1 MQKVLLITYYWPPS
15 GGAGV
20 QRWLKLTKYLGM
32 HGVKPYVL
40 TVDEAHASYMQED
53 HSLLQDVG
61 EDVKVYKT
69 KSFEPINYYAKLV
82 GKDKV
87 PTAGF
92 SNVDNTK
99 WSQKMVNA
107 IRSNLFVPDP
117 RRGWNHYAYK
127 KAVEIITKE
136 QIEVVITT
144 SPPHS
149 TQLLGLKLQKKLN
162 IKWIADLRDP
172 WTDIY
177 YYELLGHSFFS
188 KKLDAYWEKQ
198 VVKHADKIITV
209 SQSLKNI
216 FFTKD
221 NSIDEAKIYIVP
233 NGFDPEDFEGSEKKP
248 HHGFVI
254 GYTGTMSDKY
264 NPLPFFDSLQTI
276 VKQFDNIDIKLQI
289 VGRISKAIQQ
299 YISNLDVEFE
309 LINTVPHSQIVQY
322 QKDADL
328 LLLVI
333 PDIPSADSILT
344 GKLFEY
350 IATGNKIIGIG
361 PAQSEVADILEK
373 CELGQMF
380 DRNNR
385 EGMATYIENIIHAY
399 LQNKKNKANRV
410 EIEKYSRAYQ
420 AQHIRDIICELLN
433 T

>member
-20 QRWLKLTKYLGM
+20 QRWLKLTKYLGRY
-32 HGVKPYVL
+32 GVKPYVL
-40 TVDEAHASYMQED
+40 TVNEAYASYMQKD
-53 HSLLQDVG
+53 DSLLQDVG
-61 EDVKVYKT
+61 KDVEVFKT

-99 WSQKMVNA
+99 WLQKMVNA
-107 IRSNLFVPDP
+107 IRSNLFIPDP
-117 RRGWNHYAYK
+117 RRGWNRYAYK

-136 QIEVVITT
+136 KIEVVITT

-149 TQLLGLKLQKKLN
+149 TQLVGLKLQKNLKV
-162 IKWIADLRDP
+162 KWIADLRDP

-177 YYELLGHSFFS
+177 YYKLLGHSFFS
-188 KKLDAYWEKQ
+188 KRLDTYWEQQ
-198 VVKHADKIITV
+198 VIKHADSIITV

-216 FFTKD
+216 FLAKD
-221 NSIDEAKIYIVP
+221 NSIDKGKIHIVP
-233 NGFDPEDFEGSEKKP
+233 NGFDQEDFEGIEKRP
-248 HHGFVI
+248 HQGFVI
-254 GYTGTMSDKY
+254 SYTGTMSDKY
-264 NPLPFFDSLQTI
+264 NPLPFFDCLQTI
-276 VKQFDNIDIKLQI
+276 TKQFDNIDIKLQI
-289 VGRISKAIQQ
+289 VGSVSKAIQE
-299 YISNLDVEFE
+299 YISRLGIPFE

-350 IATGNKIIGIG
+350 IATGNNIIGIG
-361 PAQSEVADILEK
+361 PAQGEVADILQK
-373 CELGQMF
+373 CGLGQMF

-385 EGMATYIENIIHAY
+385 EGITSYIENNIHAH
-399 LQNKKNKANRV
+399 LQNKQNKINWT
-410 EIEKYSRAYQ
+410 EIKKYSRTYQ
-420 AQHIRDIICELLN
+420 AQRIGKMLQ
-433 T
+433 